1 LGDIRVT
8 AIIRL
13 LVAEDHLVARV
24 GLTAIIS
31 TQPDMTVVAEA
42 EDGPTALELFR
53 RHLPDVTLLDMR
65 MPGLSGIDVASAI
78 HASHPDAKTV
88 MLTSYGGVGDV
99 RRSLAAGMKGYLT
112 KDVRR
117 DELLKAI
124 RTVAQGGMY
133 LPQALSAALEAQDGE
148 LQLSTRE
155 IQVLELIVA
164 GLPNKSIAHTLNIAE
179 ATAKHHVRHILHKLG
194 AQDRTQ
200 AATAAIQRGIVQL

>member
-1 LGDIRVT
+1 VN
-8 AIIRL
+8 APIRL
-13 LVAEDHLVARV
+13 LIAEDHLVARV
-24 GLTAIIS
+24 GLTAIIN
-31 TQPDMTVVAEA
+31 TQPDMRVVAEA
-42 EDGPTALELFR
+42 EDGPTALELFKQ
-53 RHLPDVTLLDMR
+53 HLPDVTLLDMR

-78 HASHPDAKTV
+78 HASYPDAKTI
-88 MLTSYGGVGDV
+88 MLTSYGGVGDI
-99 RRSLAAGMKGYLT
+99 RRAFAAGMKGYLT
-112 KDVRR
+112 KDVLR
-117 DELLKAI
+117 DELLNAI
-124 RTVAQGGMY
+124 RTVAQGGTY
-133 LPQALSAALEAQDGE
+133 LPPALSAALEAQEGE

>member
-1 LGDIRVT
+1 M
-8 AIIRL
+8 
-13 LVAEDHLVARV
+13 
-24 GLTAIIS
+24 GLTAIIN

-42 EDGPTALELFR
+42 EDGPMALELFKQ
-53 RHLPDVTLLDMR
+53 HLPDVTLLDMR

-78 HASHPDAKTV
+78 QASYPGAKTI

-99 RRSLAAGMKGYLT
+99 RRSLAAGMKAYLT
-112 KDVRR
+112 KDVLR

-124 RTVAQGGMY
+124 RIVAQGGTY
-133 LPQALSAALEAQDGE
+133 LPPALSAALEAQEGE

-164 GLPNKSIAHTLNIAE
+164 GMPNKSIAHTLNIAE